1 MDGSSYVRIW
11 TARQIPLR
19 FFELA
24 QCNVETGFMERLL
37 CALHGVLKI
46 SVAPH
51 NNALSRQ
58 ELPTGSKINKNIIY
72 LLGKF
77 DNITV
82 TVGCFDKSN

>member
-82 TVGCFDKSN
+82 TVGCFDKK